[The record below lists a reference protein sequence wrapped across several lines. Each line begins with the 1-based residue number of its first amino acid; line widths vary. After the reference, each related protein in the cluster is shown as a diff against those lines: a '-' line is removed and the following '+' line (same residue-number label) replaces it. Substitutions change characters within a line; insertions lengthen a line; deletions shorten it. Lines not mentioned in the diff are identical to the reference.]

1 MWGDLE
7 FFFKPSAR
15 MRANYQHRRRDCCI
29 SRPGTE
35 GGHAGI
41 KAQRD
46 PCGDRGQEVNDSQA
60 ENRQHGPKRFAH
72 EIRSI
77 AGSLT
82 ARTPCSRRL
91 CFAVLG
97 A

>member
-15 MRANYQHRRRDCCI
+15 TRANYQHRRRDCCI

-35 GGHAGI
+35 GGHAGV

-60 ENRQHGPKRFAH
+60 EYRQHGPKRFAH

-77 AGSLT
+77 AEKSDGPVPPAQDGCAL
-82 ARTPCSRRL
+82 P
-91 CFAVLG
+91 G
-97 A
+97 